1 MGRLS
6 NNPTKGDFMN
16 FDKIFEYAAG
26 IGCKAERDVPMSKY
40 TTFRIGGN
48 ASVMLTPLN
57 DEQLVSIIKECKK
70 ENIKPFIL
78 GNGSNMLISDDGLK
92 TVVIN
97 MCRPEPSIEL
107 VNGDTIICDSGM
119 TMSKVCNFALDNGL
133 TGLEFAFGI
142 PGSAGGAAYMNAGAY
157 GGEMKDVLVECRHID
172 SDGNFGSLKGE
183 KLGLSYRTSA
193 YEHNGYIITT
203 LVMKLKKGDKAEIKA
218 KMQELLQRRK
228 DKQPLEYP
236 SAGST
241 FKRPVGYFAG
251 GLIEECGLK
260 GCSVGGAQVSEKHA
274 GFIINKGGA
283 TAQDVLDLIK
293 YVQDRVYEEKGVH
306 LEPEVRLITVG

>member
-1 MGRLS
+1 MS
-6 NNPTKGDFMN
+6 
-16 FDKIFEYAAG
+16 FDKIYDYAKS
-26 IGCKAERDVPMSKY
+26 IGCQAQRDVPMSKY

-48 ASVMLTPLN
+48 AAVMLTPTA
-57 DEQLVSIIKECKK
+57 DEQLASIIKKCKE
-70 ENIKPFIL
+70 ENIKPFII
-78 GNGSNMLISDDGLK
+78 GNGSNMLISDNGLD

-97 MCRPEPSIEL
+97 MCRPEPKIEL
-107 VNGDTIICDSGM
+107 VNGDTVVCDAGA
-119 TMSKVCNFALDNGL
+119 TMSKVCNFALENGL

-172 SDGNFGSLKGE
+172 SDGNFGSLKGDE
-183 KLGLSYRTSA
+183 LGLAYRTSA

-203 LVMKLKKGDKAEIKA
+203 LVMKLSKGNKNEIRA

-241 FKRPVGYFAG
+241 FKRPEGFFAG
-251 GLIEECGLK
+251 ALIEECGLK
-260 GCSVGGAQVSEKHA
+260 GYSVGGAQVSEKHA
-274 GFIINKGGA
+274 GFVINKGDA
-283 TAQDVLDLIK
+283 TAEDVLSLIK
-293 YVQDRVYEEKGVH
+293 YIQDKVFSEKGVM
-306 LEPEVRLITVG
+306 LEPEVRLIEE

>member
-1 MGRLS
+1 MS
-6 NNPTKGDFMN
+6 
-16 FDKIFEYAAG
+16 FDKIYDYAKS
-26 IGCKAERDVPMSKY
+26 IGCPSQRDVPMSKY

-48 ASVMLTPLN
+48 ASVMLTPTT
-57 DEQLVSIIKECKK
+57 DEQLASIIKKCK
-70 ENIKPFIL
+70 EDNIKPFII
-78 GNGSNMLISDDGLK
+78 GNGSNMLISDKGLD

-97 MCRPEPSIEL
+97 MCRPDPKIEL
-107 VNGDTIICDSGM
+107 VNGDTVVCDAGA
-119 TMSKVCNFALDNGL
+119 TMSRVCNFALENGL

-183 KLGLSYRTSA
+183 EIGLAYRTSA

-203 LVMKLKKGDKAEIKA
+203 LVMKLSKGNKDEIRA

-241 FKRPVGYFAG
+241 FKRPEGYFAG
-251 GLIEECGLK
+251 ALIEECGLK
-260 GCSVGGAQVSEKHA
+260 GYSVGGAQVSEKHA
-274 GFIINKGGA
+274 GFVINKGDA
-283 TAQDVLDLIK
+283 SAKDVLDLIK
-293 YVQDRVYEEKGVH
+293 YIQDKVLSEKGVM
-306 LEPEVRLITVG
+306 LEPEVRLIEE

>member
-1 MGRLS
+1 MS
-6 NNPTKGDFMN
+6 FN
-16 FDKIFEYAAG
+16 KIYDYAKS
-26 IGCKAERDVPMSKY
+26 IGCPSQRDVSMSKY

-48 ASVMLTPLN
+48 ASVMLTPTT
-57 DEQLVSIIKECKK
+57 DEQLASIIKKCKK
-70 ENIKPFIL
+70 DNIKPFII
-78 GNGSNMLISDDGLK
+78 GNGSNMLISDKGLD
-92 TVVIN
+92 TVVVN
-97 MCRPEPSIEL
+97 MCRPDPKIEL
-107 VNGDTIICDSGM
+107 VNGDTVVCDAGA
-119 TMSKVCNFALDNGL
+119 TMSKVCNFALENGL

-183 KLGLSYRTSA
+183 ELGLAYRTSA

-203 LVMKLKKGDKAEIKA
+203 LVMKLSKGNKDEIRA

-241 FKRPVGYFAG
+241 FKRPEGYFAG
-251 GLIEECGLK
+251 ALIEECGLK
-260 GCSVGGAQVSEKHA
+260 GYSVGGAQVSEKHA
-274 GFIINKGGA
+274 GFVINKGDA
-283 TAQDVLDLIK
+283 SAKDVLDLIK
-293 YVQDRVYEEKGVH
+293 YIQDKVLSEKGVM
-306 LEPEVRLITVG
+306 LEPEVRLIEE

>member
-1 MGRLS
+1 MS
-6 NNPTKGDFMN
+6 
-16 FDKIFEYAAG
+16 FDKIYDYAKS
-26 IGCKAERDVPMSKY
+26 IGCQAQRDVPMSKY

-48 ASVMLTPLN
+48 AAVMLTPTA
-57 DEQLVSIIKECKK
+57 DEQLASIIKKCKE
-70 ENIKPFIL
+70 ENIKPFII
-78 GNGSNMLISDDGLK
+78 GNGSNMLISDNGLD

-97 MCRPEPSIEL
+97 MCRPEPKIEL
-107 VNGDTIICDSGM
+107 VNGDTVVCDAGA
-119 TMSKVCNFALDNGL
+119 TMSKVCNFALENGL

-183 KLGLSYRTSA
+183 ELGLAYRTSA
-193 YEHNGYIITT
+193 YEHNGFIITT
-203 LVMKLKKGDKAEIKA
+203 LVMKLSKGNKDEIRA

-241 FKRPVGYFAG
+241 FKRPEGYFAG
-251 GLIEECGLK
+251 ALIEECGLK
-260 GCSVGGAQVSEKHA
+260 GYSVGGAQVSEKHA
-274 GFIINKGGA
+274 GFVINKGSA
-283 TAQDVLDLIK
+283 TAKDVLDLIK
-293 YVQDRVYEEKGVH
+293 YIQDKVFSEKGVM
-306 LEPEVRLITVG
+306 LEPEVRLIEK

>member
-1 MGRLS
+1 MS
-6 NNPTKGDFMN
+6 
-16 FDKIFEYAAG
+16 FDKIYDYAKS
-26 IGCKAERDVPMSKY
+26 IGCQAQRDVPMSKY

-48 ASVMLTPLN
+48 AAVMLTPTT
-57 DEQLVSIIKECKK
+57 DEQLASIIKKCKE
-70 ENIKPFIL
+70 ENIKPFII
-78 GNGSNMLISDDGLK
+78 GNGSNMLISDKGLD

-97 MCRPEPSIEL
+97 MCRPNPKIEL
-107 VNGDTIICDSGM
+107 VNGDTVVCDAGA
-119 TMSKVCNFALDNGL
+119 TMSKVCNFALENGL

-172 SDGNFGSLKGE
+172 CDGNFGSLKGE
-183 KLGLSYRTSA
+183 ELGLAYRTSA

-203 LVMKLKKGDKAEIKA
+203 LVMKLSKGNKDEIRA

-241 FKRPVGYFAG
+241 FKRPEGFFAG
-251 GLIEECGLK
+251 ALIEECGLK
-260 GCSVGGAQVSEKHA
+260 GYSVGGAQVSEKHA
-274 GFIINKGGA
+274 GFVINKGSA
-283 TAQDVLDLIK
+283 TAKDVLDLIK
-293 YVQDRVYEEKGVH
+293 YIQDKVFSEKGVM
-306 LEPEVRLITVG
+306 LEPEVRLIEE

>member
-1 MGRLS
+1 MS
-6 NNPTKGDFMN
+6 
-16 FDKIFEYAAG
+16 FDKIYDYAKS
-26 IGCKAERDVPMSKY
+26 IGCQAQRDVPMSKY

-48 ASVMLTPLN
+48 AAVMLTPTT
-57 DEQLVSIIKECKK
+57 DEQLASIIKKCKE
-70 ENIKPFIL
+70 ENIKPFII
-78 GNGSNMLISDDGLK
+78 GNGSNMLISDNGLD

-97 MCRPEPSIEL
+97 MCRPEPKIEL
-107 VNGDTIICDSGM
+107 VNGDTVVCDAGA
-119 TMSKVCNFALDNGL
+119 TMSKVCNFALENGL

-183 KLGLSYRTSA
+183 ELGLAYRTSA
-193 YEHNGYIITT
+193 YEHNGYIITS
-203 LVMKLKKGDKAEIKA
+203 LVMKLSKGNKDEIRA

-241 FKRPVGYFAG
+241 FKRPEGYFAG
-251 GLIEECGLK
+251 ALIEECGLK
-260 GCSVGGAQVSEKHA
+260 GYSVGGAQVSEKHA
-274 GFIINKGGA
+274 GFVINKGSA
-283 TAQDVLDLIK
+283 TAKDVLSLIK
-293 YVQDRVYEEKGVH
+293 YIQDKVFSEKGVM
-306 LEPEVRLITVG
+306 LEPEVRLIEK

>member
-1 MGRLS
+1 MS
-6 NNPTKGDFMN
+6 
-16 FDKIFEYAAG
+16 FDKIYEYAKS
-26 IGCKAERDVPMSKY
+26 IGCPSQRDVPMSKY

-48 ASVMLTPLN
+48 ASVMLTPTT
-57 DEQLVSIIKECKK
+57 DEQLASIIKKCKK
-70 ENIKPFIL
+70 DNIKPFII
-78 GNGSNMLISDDGLK
+78 GNGSNMLISDKGLD

-97 MCRPEPSIEL
+97 MCRPDPKIEL
-107 VNGDTIICDSGM
+107 VNGDTVVCDAGA
-119 TMSKVCNFALDNGL
+119 TMSKVCNFALENGL

-183 KLGLSYRTSA
+183 ELGLAYRTSA
-193 YEHNGYIITT
+193 YEHNGYMITT
-203 LVMKLKKGDKAEIKA
+203 LVMKFSKGNNDEIRA

-241 FKRPVGYFAG
+241 FKRPEGYFAG
-251 GLIEECGLK
+251 ALIEECGLK
-260 GCSVGGAQVSEKHA
+260 GYSVGGAQVSEKHA
-274 GFIINKGGA
+274 GFVINKGSA
-283 TAQDVLDLIK
+283 TAKDVLDLIK
-293 YVQDRVYEEKGVH
+293 YIQDKVLSEKGVM
-306 LEPEVRLITVG
+306 LEPEVRLIEK

>member
-1 MGRLS
+1 MS
-6 NNPTKGDFMN
+6 
-16 FDKIFEYAAG
+16 FDKIYDYAKS
-26 IGCKAERDVPMSKY
+26 IGCPSQRDVPMSKY

-48 ASVMLTPLN
+48 ASVMLTPTT
-57 DEQLVSIIKECKK
+57 DEQLASIIKKCK
-70 ENIKPFIL
+70 EDNIKPFII
-78 GNGSNMLISDDGLK
+78 GNGSNMLISDKGLD

-97 MCRPEPSIEL
+97 MCRPDPKIEL
-107 VNGDTIICDSGM
+107 VNGDTVVCDAGA
-119 TMSKVCNFALDNGL
+119 TMSKVCNFALENGL

-172 SDGNFGSLKGE
+172 SDGNFGSLRGE
-183 KLGLSYRTSA
+183 ELGLAYRTSA

-203 LVMKLKKGDKAEIKA
+203 LVMKLSKGNKDEIRA

-241 FKRPVGYFAG
+241 FKRPEGYFAG
-251 GLIEECGLK
+251 ALIEECGLK
-260 GCSVGGAQVSEKHA
+260 GYSVGGAQVSEKHA
-274 GFIINKGGA
+274 GFVINKGSA
-283 TAQDVLDLIK
+283 TAKDVLDLIK
-293 YVQDRVYEEKGVH
+293 YIQDKVFREKGVM
-306 LEPEVRLITVG
+306 LEPEVRLIEE

>member
-1 MGRLS
+1 MS
-6 NNPTKGDFMN
+6 
-16 FDKIFEYAAG
+16 FDKIYDYAKS
-26 IGCKAERDVPMSKY
+26 IGCQAQRDVPMSKY

-48 ASVMLTPLN
+48 AAVMLTPTT
-57 DEQLVSIIKECKK
+57 DEQLASIIKKCKE
-70 ENIKPFIL
+70 ENTKPFII
-78 GNGSNMLISDDGLK
+78 GNGSNMLISDKGLD

-97 MCRPEPSIEL
+97 MCRPDPKIEL
-107 VNGDTIICDSGM
+107 VNGDTVVCDAGA
-119 TMSKVCNFALDNGL
+119 TMSKVCNFALENGL

-172 SDGNFGSLKGE
+172 RDGNFGSLKGDE
-183 KLGLSYRTSA
+183 LGLGYRTSA

-203 LVMKLKKGDKAEIKA
+203 LVMKLSKGNKDEIRA

-241 FKRPVGYFAG
+241 FKRPEGYFAG
-251 GLIEECGLK
+251 ALIEECGLK
-260 GCSVGGAQVSEKHA
+260 GYSVGGAQVSEKHA
-274 GFIINKGGA
+274 GFVINKGSA
-283 TAQDVLDLIK
+283 TAKDVLDLIK
-293 YVQDRVYEEKGVH
+293 YIQDKVFSEKGVM
-306 LEPEVRLITVG
+306 LEPEVRLIEE

>member
-1 MGRLS
+1 MS
-6 NNPTKGDFMN
+6 
-16 FDKIFEYAAG
+16 FDKIYDYAKS
-26 IGCKAERDVPMSKY
+26 IGCPSQRDVPMSKY

-48 ASVMLTPLN
+48 ASVMLTPTT
-57 DEQLVSIIKECKK
+57 DEQLASIIKKCKK
-70 ENIKPFIL
+70 DNIKPFII
-78 GNGSNMLISDDGLK
+78 GNGSNMLISDKGLD

-97 MCRPEPSIEL
+97 MCRPDPKIEL
-107 VNGDTIICDSGM
+107 VNGDTVVCDAGA
-119 TMSKVCNFALDNGL
+119 TISKVCNFALENGL

-183 KLGLSYRTSA
+183 ELGLAYRTSA

-203 LVMKLKKGDKAEIKA
+203 LVMKLSKGNKDEIRA

-241 FKRPVGYFAG
+241 FKRPEGYFAG
-251 GLIEECGLK
+251 ALIEECGLK
-260 GCSVGGAQVSEKHA
+260 GYSVGGAQVSEKHA
-274 GFIINKGGA
+274 GFVINKGDA
-283 TAQDVLDLIK
+283 SAKDVLDLIK
-293 YVQDRVYEEKGVH
+293 YIQDKVLSEKGVM
-306 LEPEVRLITVG
+306 LEPEVRLIEE

>member
-1 MGRLS
+1 MS
-6 NNPTKGDFMN
+6 
-16 FDKIFEYAAG
+16 FDKIYDYAKS
-26 IGCKAERDVPMSKY
+26 IGCPSQRDVPMSKY

-48 ASVMLTPLN
+48 ASVMLTPTT
-57 DEQLVSIIKECKK
+57 DEQLASIIKKCK
-70 ENIKPFIL
+70 EDNIKPFII
-78 GNGSNMLISDDGLK
+78 GNGSNMLISDKGLD

-97 MCRPEPSIEL
+97 MCRPDPKIEL
-107 VNGDTIICDSGM
+107 VNGDTVVCDAGA
-119 TMSKVCNFALDNGL
+119 TMSKVCNFALENGL

-183 KLGLSYRTSA
+183 ELGLAYRTSA

-203 LVMKLKKGDKAEIKA
+203 LVMKLTKGNKDEIRA

-241 FKRPVGYFAG
+241 FKRPEGYFAG
-251 GLIEECGLK
+251 ALIEECGLK
-260 GCSVGGAQVSEKHA
+260 GYSVGGAQVSEKHA
-274 GFIINKGGA
+274 GFVINKGDA
-283 TAQDVLDLIK
+283 SAKDVLDLIK
-293 YVQDRVYEEKGVH
+293 YIQDKVLSEKGVM
-306 LEPEVRLITVG
+306 LEPEVRLIEE